1 MLGHQI
7 FRHFKERHD
16 VRVTLRLGPQAYEAY
31 GLFERG
37 STFYGIDAR
46 QTDGVSQVIAEFRP
60 DALVNAIGIIKQRA
74 EAKDIISS
82 LEINSLL
89 PHRIALAC
97 RTIGARLVHM
107 STDCVFSGR
116 KGRYCETDVPDAD
129 DLYGRT

>member
-74 EAKDIISS
+74 PDRACMPDNWG
-82 LEINSLL
+82 EIGTHEYRLCVLRSERSLL
-89 PHRIALAC
+89 RDRCARC
-97 RTIGARLVHM
+97 RRFIWK
-107 STDCVFSGR
+107 D
-116 KGRYCETDVPDAD
+116 ETA
-129 DLYGRT
+129 G